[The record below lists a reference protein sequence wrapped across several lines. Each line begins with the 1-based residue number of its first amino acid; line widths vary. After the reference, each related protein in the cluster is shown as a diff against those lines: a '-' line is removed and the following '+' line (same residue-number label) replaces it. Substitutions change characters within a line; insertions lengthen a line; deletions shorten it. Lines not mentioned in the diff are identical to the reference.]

1 MPNIRDIEVQRAIAD
16 AYIANGGNCEQAV
29 VVAGYSPRYARG
41 NAYKLV
47 ASSGV
52 QRHIQDRNAEMASGR
67 IADMEEINAFWTETM
82 RNPSVERKD
91 RLKASELRARAAGGF
106 EDKVR
111 LTGAVPVVICGGDDI
126 KD

>member
-1 MPNIRDIEVQRAIAD
+1 MPDIRDAAVQRAIAD
-16 AYIANGGNCEQAV
+16 AYIANGGNQEQAV
-29 VVAGYSPRYARG
+29 VAAGYSQRYARSK
-41 NAYKLV
+41 AYRLM
-47 ASSGV
+47 AHEGV
-52 QRHIQDRNAEMASGR
+52 QQCIRERNNEMASGR

-82 RNPSVERKD
+82 RNPAVERKD